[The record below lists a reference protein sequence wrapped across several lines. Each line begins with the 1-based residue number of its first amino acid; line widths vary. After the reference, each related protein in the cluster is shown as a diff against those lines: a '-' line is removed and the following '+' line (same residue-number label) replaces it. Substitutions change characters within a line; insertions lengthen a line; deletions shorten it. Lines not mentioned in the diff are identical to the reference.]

1 MQKISSFLAG
11 GAISIIVYVVAAG
24 GLFLTACGEA
34 EPDISKPESNRF
46 DKVVLAENLDEPM
59 QFEILKDG
67 RVLFVERRGAIKCYN
82 PRTKHTDLLA
92 QVPVRHTF
100 SDGKPGREPEESEDG
115 IQGIL
120 LDPSFEENGWVYM
133 YYAPLEGPPRNSL
146 IRYKWDGGAMDL
158 SKADV
163 LLEIPVSPE
172 ICCHVGGG
180 MVFDT
185 AGNLLLATGEN
196 AQIGGPF
203 STTDERPGK
212 ETRDSQRSSANTA
225 DLRGKILRIRPEPD
239 GTYSIPEGN
248 LFPPGTPKTRPEIY
262 TMGNRNPWRLS
273 IDSKTNW
280 VYWGEVGPQGFQ
292 DIEGKGPRSYDEF
305 NQARKAGNYGY
316 PYTIG
321 NNFAYW
327 KYDFDAD
334 TSGERYDPQRLVNR
348 SPNNTGLEELPP
360 ATPAFIWYPYANSEE
375 FPELGSGGS
384 SAVGGPIYHRS
395 DFEDPARPFPA
406 YYEGKWFITDW
417 VRGWIMV
424 VTMDQ
429 NGDYQSMEELI
440 PGLSLNGAIDMDFG
454 PDGDLYVLEYGS
466 NGTFKGNPDARLIRI
481 EYNSGN
487 RKPVVQLAADKTAGA
502 VPFTVALS
510 SEGTLDYDKDPLAY
524 EWTITSPG
532 KPTRTLTGATI
543 SVPFAEAGIYTA
555 TLLVDDNHGAQGKR
569 DIQIIA
575 GNDPPEVQWDLGGA
589 NQTFFF
595 PDSAFSYTVSIRDKE
610 DGLAADERPDPLR
623 TEISIDYVSEGNLV
637 RKPIPSSDTASV
649 AGSAKLTGT
658 RPLEPGSDRPYP
670 AVLDMLV
677 GKSDCRTC
685 HHVAERSLGPSFI
698 EIADRYKKEADAAR
712 KLATKI
718 IGGGSGVWGESAM
731 PAHPV
736 LPVTDARTIAEY
748 ILAFSADGNNR
759 RQALPLKGTYTFT
772 PPKGVDRRGVF
783 VLRAA
788 YTDTGATGTPPLQS
802 EHVMIL
808 ENPYVPASHVDQISH
823 SKFNRAINLDESNI
837 SMDAPGAWIRL
848 RKIDLTGIG
857 ALRIAAKSFF
867 TASADTKP
875 EGSILEIRVDSPDGR
890 LIGKTADTALSGSQP
905 VIAGIEALTGK
916 HDLFLVFKS
925 PNTGSAA
932 GKINFQGIEF
942 RAR

>member
-1 MQKISSFLAG
+1 MSSFFGIRTTGINIQTAWRMMWVVVLA
-11 GAISIIVYVVAAG
+11 ACHDAA
-24 GLFLTACGEA
+24 
-34 EPDISKPESNRF
+34 PDLSKPESSRF

-67 RVLFVERRGAIKCYN
+67 RVLFVERKGAIKCYN

-100 SDGKPGREPEESEDG
+100 SAPGREPEESEDG

-120 LDPSFEENGWVYM
+120 LDPSFEENGWVYI

-146 IRYKWDGGAMDL
+146 VRYKWDGGAMDL

-163 LLEIPVSPE
+163 LLEIPVSSD

-196 AQIGGPF
+196 AQIGEF
-203 STTDERPGK
+203 STLDERPGK
-212 ETRDSQRSSANTA
+212 ETSDGQRTA
-225 DLRGKILRIRPEPD
+225 GNSNDLRGKIIRIHPLSD
-239 GTYSIPEGN
+239 GTYEIPQGN
-248 LFPPGTPKTRPEIY
+248 LFPPGTPKTLPEIY

-273 IDSKTNW
+273 IDTKTNW
-280 VYWGEVGPQGFQ
+280 LYWGEVGPGGGRNV
-292 DIEGKGPRSYDEF
+292 EGRGPRAYDEF
-305 NQARKAGNYGY
+305 NQARKPGNYGY

-327 KYDFDAD
+327 KYDFEAD

-360 ATPAFIWYPYANSEE
+360 STPAFIWYPYANSEE

-384 SAVGGPIYHRS
+384 SAVGGPIYRRA
-395 DFEDPARPFPA
+395 DFDNPARPFPA

-424 VTMDQ
+424 VTMDE

-510 SEGTLDYDKDPLAY
+510 SEGSRDYDNDPLTY

-532 KPTRTLTGATI
+532 KPAQTLTGASV
-543 SVPFAEAGIYTA
+543 SVPFTEAGIYTA
-555 TLLVDDNHGAQGKR
+555 TLVVDDGHGAKEKR
-569 DIQIIA
+569 DIRIIA
-575 GNDPPEVQWDLGGA
+575 GNDPPEITWDLGGS

-595 PDSAFSYTVSIRDKE
+595 PNTTLSYIANIRDKE
-610 DGLAADERPDPLR
+610 DGLTSNARPDPSR
-623 TEISIDYVSEGNLV
+623 TEISIDYVSEASMLS
-637 RKPIPSSDTASV
+637 KPVPSSDTAPP
-649 AGSAKLTGT
+649 AGLIKLTGT
-658 RPLEPGSDRPYP
+658 RPMERGAGPPYP
-670 AVLDMLV
+670 AVLDMFV
-677 GKSDCRTC
+677 GRSDCRTC
-685 HHVAERSLGPSFI
+685 HQIDERSLGPSFLD
-698 EIADRYKKEADAAR
+698 IAERYKKDADAAR
-712 KLATKI
+712 DLAMKI
-718 IGGGSGVWGESAM
+718 IEGGSGVWGESTM

-736 LPVTDARTIAEY
+736 LPVTDALTIAEY

-772 PPKGVDRRGVF
+772 LPKGVDRRGVF

-788 YTDTGATGTPPLQS
+788 YTDAGAIGAQPLQS
-802 EHVMIL
+802 EHLMIL
-808 ENPYVPASHVDQISH
+808 ENPYVPASRVDQISH

-867 TASADTKP
+867 PGAGDSRP
-875 EGSILEIRVDSPDGR
+875 QGSVLEIRIDSPDGR